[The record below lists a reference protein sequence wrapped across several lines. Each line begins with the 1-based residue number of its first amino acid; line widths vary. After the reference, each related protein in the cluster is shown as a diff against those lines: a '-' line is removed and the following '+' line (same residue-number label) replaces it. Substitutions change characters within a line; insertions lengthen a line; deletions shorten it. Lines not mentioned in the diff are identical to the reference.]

1 MKNLILGAAVLAFS
15 FSFNAQNQN
24 VTEVSKTTVTTV
36 KDSDGEKKLV
46 KNQDIKEV
54 QNIELQNAESKSLN
68 KEVLNTPVQVTSST
82 VVTGPDGKTRTV
94 DVDRSAYY
102 SMGGN
107 KYQVSLD
114 NVGYSV
120 MGSNGKREGVIRKTS
135 NNNYVYKTKDRI
147 SFGHFDEKGDLIL
160 ETYDDKA
167 DRFIVEKYTRN

>member
-1 MKNLILGAAVLAFS
+1 MKNLVLGAALVLFA
-15 FSFNAQNQN
+15 FNAQAQNKN

-46 KNQDIKEV
+46 KSQDIKEV
-54 QNIELQNAESKSLN
+54 QNIELQNADSKALN
-68 KEVLNTPVQVTSST
+68 KEVLDTPVQVTSST

-102 SMGGN
+102 TMGGN

-135 NNNYVYKTKDRI
+135 NNNYVYKSKDRI

-160 ETYDDKA
+160 ETYDEKA